1 MDKENLGRGKQAE
14 LDLDNGVKMA
24 GACEMQKTVNIK
36 LFKMAEFL
44 FFVHTLAM
52 KNGSAENTKR
62 NSSMK

>member
-36 LFKMAEFL
+36 LFKMAEF
-44 FFVHTLAM
+44 
-52 KNGSAENTKR
+52 
-62 NSSMK
+62 